1 MGFIPPYEWI
11 FNEIS
16 IFPDFSLSVHEIR
29 IVNYIAVSPFCVTI
43 KNKSILKQMDIFIII
58 RAIKD
63 IKMDSIFSL
72 VRGN

>member
-1 MGFIPPYEWI
+1 MIVHLL
-11 FNEIS
+11 S

-43 KNKSILKQMDIFIII
+43 KNESILKKMDIFVII